1 VFFANFHLLQIICR
15 AYSRMLQRW
24 MPFGRSR
31 AALSPTE
38 RKASFSGTRLRPA
51 AYSEAQ
57 HNKAELIT

>member
-1 VFFANFHLLQIICR
+1 LLQIICR